1 VTHDAVRKLTAVV
14 ALDVV
19 GYSARTEADE
29 IAATAEVSAL
39 HGVIEQVATR
49 YAGRI
54 FNTAGDGFM
63 LEFLSSLAAVEAAL
77 ELAERCEPKV
87 RVGVHVGDVIVQPNG
102 DLLGHGVNV
111 AARLMALC
119 DPGSAL
125 ISADAHRMIRGPLA
139 SRLIARGP
147 LQLAKMSQTIEAYAS
162 SIVAD
167 GAPESAAPPLARGDA
182 ATATRRLAVLP
193 FQNLSPDPTNAF
205 FADGLQDEIVHTL
218 ASAPLSINIIS
229 RTTMMSYKDRR
240 VTLAELVRDLG
251 CSHVIEGTVRRE
263 VDNVRLTLQLID
275 AKTDTNIWSQKFDRT
290 LQSVMTLQSEVARE
304 VAAQLSVRFPRA
316 SAATSRPPVRET
328 AAYDFFLRA
337 RIGHAVLQGSS
348 PLKSWREVEVLLDQ
362 AISADPSF
370 VAAYIERIV
379 VHHVLFMR
387 NYDASEE
394 RHDRMRAD
402 LAAVEKLAPD
412 DPGVTA
418 ARGLCEYAEQEFEQA
433 LASFNA
439 AEDSGLVDPELLQWK
454 ANLLF
459 QMGRYDDSRA
469 IYARLLALDPG
480 NLNLLSFYWT
490 EEIGARQPREALRL
504 AHFALARAPESV
516 TWQMVRAGT
525 KILYT
530 GDGDE
535 WFALIKSL
543 ANFEIGEDDDNNPD
557 KTLVLFSMLVEGRY
571 DEVRRIIDEAP
582 VDSIR
587 INVLDVL
594 PVNAIGRMP
603 LAATRGW
610 ADLLLG
616 DGAAAAEDGAKL
628 REFVAKTP
636 ENRWNAWL
644 LRVLEAEG
652 RLLAGDKVGASAG
665 ARESIALAMRGP
677 DMASRAV
684 AKHMAAT
691 VLAWAGFDDEAV
703 GWLEELA
710 VSKPGLAPLTICV
723 DPMLT
728 APLGGNARYQ
738 ALCARL
744 AEQLMVTKAECSDLL
759 QGDDARL

>member
-1 VTHDAVRKLTAVV
+1 VTHDAVRKLTTVV
-14 ALDVV
+14 AVDVA

-29 IAATAEVSAL
+29 AAATAEVSAL

-77 ELAERCEPKV
+77 ELAELCEPKV
-87 RVGVHVGDVIVQPNG
+87 RVGVHVGDVIVRPNG

-111 AARLMALC
+111 AARLMAKC

-125 ISADAHRMIRGPLA
+125 ISADVRRMIRGPLA
-139 SRLIARGP
+139 DRLIARGP
-147 LQLAKMSQTIEAYAS
+147 LHLDKMAETIDVYAS
-162 SIVAD
+162 SIVVD
-167 GAPESAAPPLARGDA
+167 GAPANAAPPLPRREA
-182 ATATRRLAVLP
+182 APDTRRLAVLP

-205 FADGLQDEIVHTL
+205 FADGLQEEILHTL
-218 ASAPLSINIIS
+218 ASASLGINIIS

-263 VDNVRLTLQLID
+263 VDNVRLTLQLVD
-275 AKTDTNIWSQKFDRT
+275 AKTDTHIWSRQFDRT
-290 LQSVMTLQSEVARE
+290 LQSVMTLQSEVAFQ
-304 VAAQLSVRFPRA
+304 VAAQLSVTFPRPP
-316 SAATSRPPVRET
+316 AAVTRPPVRET
-328 AAYDFFLRA
+328 AAYDFYLRA
-337 RIGHAVLQGSS
+337 RIARAVLQGSS
-348 PLKSWREVEVLLDQ
+348 PLKAWRGVEGLLNQ
-362 AISADPSF
+362 AISADRSF

-379 VHHVLFMR
+379 VHHMLFMR

-394 RHDRMRAD
+394 MHDRMRAD
-402 LAAVEKLAPD
+402 LAAAEKLAPD

-418 ARGLCEYAEQEFEQA
+418 ARGLCEYAEQKFEQA
-433 LASFNA
+433 LASFDA
-439 AEDSGLVDPELLQWK
+439 AEASGLVDPELLQWK

-480 NLNLLSFYWT
+480 NLHLLSFYWT
-490 EEIGARQPREALRL
+490 QEFGARRPREALRL

-516 TWQMVRAGT
+516 TWLMVRAGT

-535 WFALIKSL
+535 WFSLIKSL
-543 ANFEIGEDDDNNPD
+543 ANFEIGVEDDNTPD
-557 KTLVLFSMLVEGRY
+557 KTLVLFSMIVERRY

-616 DGAAAAEDGAKL
+616 DAAAAAEDGAKL
-628 REFVAKTP
+628 LAFVAKTP
-636 ENRWNAWL
+636 ESRWNAWL
-644 LRVLEAEG
+644 LRALEAEG
-652 RLLAGDKVGASAG
+652 RLLAGDKAGASAG
-665 ARESIALAMRGP
+665 ARESIAYAMRGP

-691 VLAWAGFDDEAV
+691 VLAWAGCGDEAV
-703 GWLEELA
+703 ALLEELA
-710 VSKPGLAPLTICV
+710 VSKPGLAPLMICIE
-723 DPMLT
+723 PMLIT
-728 APLGGNARYQ
+728 PLGESARYQ

-744 AEQLMVTKAECSDLL
+744 SEQLMVTKAECSDLL
-759 QGDDARL
+759 

>member
-1 VTHDAVRKLTAVV
+1 VTAVRKLTAVV
-14 ALDVV
+14 ALDVA

-29 IAATAEVSAL
+29 VAATAEVSAL
-39 HGVIEQVATR
+39 HEVIEQVAAR

-111 AARLMALC
+111 AARLMAKC

-125 ISADAHRMIRGPLA
+125 ISADVRRMIRGPIA
-139 SRLIARGP
+139 DRLIARGP
-147 LQLAKMSQTIEAYAS
+147 LHLDKMAETIEAYAS
-162 SIVAD
+162 SIGAD
-167 GAPESAAPPLARGDA
+167 RAAPPPPRREA
-182 ATATRRLAVLP
+182 APDTRRLAVLP

-205 FADGLQDEIVHTL
+205 FADGLQEEILHTL
-218 ASAPLSINIIS
+218 ASAPLGINIVS
-229 RTTMMSYKDRR
+229 RTTMMSYKDRS

-263 VDNVRLTLQLID
+263 VDNVRLTLQLVD
-275 AKTDTNIWSQKFDRT
+275 AKTDTHIWSRQFDRT
-290 LQSVMTLQSEVARE
+290 LQSAMTLQSEVARQ
-304 VAAQLSVRFPRA
+304 VAAQLSVTFPRA
-316 SAATSRPPVRET
+316 PAAMTRPPVRET
-328 AAYDFFLRA
+328 AAYDFYLRA
-337 RIGHAVLQGSS
+337 RIARAVLQGSS
-348 PLKSWREVEVLLDQ
+348 PLKPWREVEGLLDQ

-379 VHHVLFMR
+379 VRHMLFMR
-387 NYDASEE
+387 SYDVSEE
-394 RHDRMRAD
+394 THDRMRAD

-412 DPGVTA
+412 DPGVRA

-433 LASFNA
+433 LASFEA
-439 AEDSGLVDPELLQWK
+439 AEASGLVDPELLQWK

-469 IYARLLALDPG
+469 IYTRLLALDPG
-480 NLNLLSFYWT
+480 NLHLLSFYWT
-490 EEIGARQPREALRL
+490 EEFGARRPREALRL

-516 TWQMVRAGT
+516 TWRMVRAGT
-525 KILYT
+525 KNLYT

-535 WFALIKSL
+535 WFSLIKSL
-543 ANFEIGEDDDNNPD
+543 GNFEIGAGDDNTPD
-557 KTLVLFSMLVEGRY
+557 KSLVLFTMIVEGRY

-587 INVLDVL
+587 INLLDVL

-616 DGAAAAEDGAKL
+616 DAAAAAEDGAKL
-628 REFVAKTP
+628 LAFVAKTP
-636 ENRWNAWL
+636 ESRWNAWL
-644 LRVLEAEG
+644 LRALGAEG
-652 RLLAGDKVGASAG
+652 RLLVGDKAGASAG
-665 ARESIALAMRGP
+665 ARESIACAMRGP

-691 VLAWAGFDDEAV
+691 VLAWAGYDDEAV
-703 GWLEELA
+703 ALLEELA
-710 VSKPGLAPLTICV
+710 VSIPGLAPLSICIE
-723 DPMLT
+723 PMLT
-728 APLGGNARYQ
+728 APLGESARYR
-738 ALCARL
+738 ALCARM
-744 AEQLMVTKAECSDLL
+744 AAQLMVTKAECSDLL
-759 QGDDARL
+759 